1 MRIGFQICELLLL
14 QVSKTKRS
22 IYDSLTVIKSL
33 IDFLISYR
41 YLIDLKVYPEYKK
54 HAPRS

>member
-41 YLIDLKVYPEYKK
+41 YLIDLKV
-54 HAPRS
+54 